1 MMFPFQKIEE
11 HSYDTELTECVEL
24 GGGKS
29 ASCRGNQRQRCKTV
43 ADGKSG
49 DRDGKSGFTQLASW
63 RERLEEACWLRP
75 DTHLLLGAEKV
86 KNLFSSPVS
95 LTRWLRMCMR
105 NLFQC

>member
-24 GGGKS
+24 GGGES
-29 ASCRGNQRQRCKTV
+29 GSCRGNQRQRCKTV

-63 RERLEEACWLRP
+63 KERLEEACWLRP

-86 KNLFSSPVS
+86 KCELILVS
-95 LTRWLRMCMR
+95 GLTYTMA
-105 NLFQC
+105 